1 MKCNVMLESQTVPL
15 LEQRKLEKDRISQ
28 RNKEA
33 ETAKIRHT
41 VGYQESV
48 PKEEV
53 NPPEGVK
60 WNTMI
65 LKI

>member
-41 VGYQESV
+41 VGY
-48 PKEEV
+48 
-53 NPPEGVK
+53 
-60 WNTMI
+60 
-65 LKI
+65 